1 MFKRLGS
8 GKWCAG
14 EASEYGVYRPFQEK
28 IKKSKLSV
36 RHTGTVDPE
45 AERLCVFKPPPGL
58 QRREQQGRATALC
71 LFNSKSEGA
80 AVRSVEKELAGWE
93 KWEGG
98 QSGGGGGGGVVG
110 GFEDPSCRRRRGS
123 SWGIVVWWHRRGGEG
138 WVLCKSH
145 VGLCFSP
152 YGSMSRGVFVQAVW
166 GRILKTHPR
175 SLYFVISNVERLLF
189 SATILLDR

>member
-1 MFKRLGS
+1 MVRGR
-8 GKWCAG
+8 
-14 EASEYGVYRPFQEK
+14 GVGVRRVQAVPK
-28 IKKSKLSV
+28 INQSKVSV

-80 AVRSVEKELAGWE
+80 AVRSVEKELARWE

-98 QSGGGGGGGVVG
+98 QSGGGGGVVG

-123 SWGIVVWWHRRGGEG
+123 SWGLASSAWGGLG
-138 WVLCKSH
+138 ALQA
-145 VGLCFSP
+145 
-152 YGSMSRGVFVQAVW
+152 MSGCAFLRMD
-166 GRILKTHPR
+166 P
-175 SLYFVISNVERLLF
+175 
-189 SATILLDR
+189 